1 VSDDASLK
9 RAFDWFRS
17 QEDFARRFGE
27 AIRRSFDEVF
37 DGQRTGRYC
46 LDQLTK
52 VEKTYIGTKVEIIV
66 QDEFGLSR
74 GNRMDFLVADQ
85 EVDAKWTMK
94 SGAWM
99 IPTEAVGEICLCL
112 TADDNRSVF
121 SVGMIRPDDLLLGS
135 AKNKDGKRRFNDLGN
150 QSMTWL
156 VESGQ
161 LPENVLL
168 HLSAEIRDRVLDKSK
183 NGQQRVGDLFR
194 LVQKRLISR
203 EVLLAVAHQQD
214 GPKRAR
220 DARLS
225 LRSDGILILGHQAE
239 HQRIA
244 RELGLDVPEKGS
256 WISCRVVPATKGIV
270 FITKIGES
278 NWTPAIDDEAF
289 VEGPESY

>member
-1 VSDDASLK
+1 VSDDASLL

-17 QEDFARRFGE
+17 QEEFARRFGE
-27 AIRRSFDEVF
+27 AIRQSFDEVF

-46 LDQLTK
+46 LDQLSK
-52 VEKTYIGTKVEIIV
+52 VEKTYIGTKVEIVV

-74 GNRMDFLVADQ
+74 GDRMDFLVDDQ
-85 EVDAKWTMK
+85 EVDAKWTMT

-121 SVGMIRPDDLLLGS
+121 SVGMIRADEVLLG
-135 AKNKDGKRRFNDLGN
+135 AKNKDGKRRFNDGGK
-150 QSMTWL
+150 QSMSWL
-156 VESGQ
+156 VDNGE

-168 HLSAEIRDRVLDKSK
+168 HLSANVRDRVLDKSK
-183 NGQQRVGDLFR
+183 SGQQRVDELFR

-225 LRSDGILILGHQAE
+225 LRSEGILILGHQVE

-244 RELGLDVPEKGS
+244 KEMGIDAPEKGS
-256 WISCRVVPATKGIV
+256 WISCRVVPAAERIV
-270 FITKIGES
+270 LSTRIGDGE
-278 NWTPAIDDEAF
+278 WRLAIDDETI
-289 VEGPESY
+289 VEGPEIY